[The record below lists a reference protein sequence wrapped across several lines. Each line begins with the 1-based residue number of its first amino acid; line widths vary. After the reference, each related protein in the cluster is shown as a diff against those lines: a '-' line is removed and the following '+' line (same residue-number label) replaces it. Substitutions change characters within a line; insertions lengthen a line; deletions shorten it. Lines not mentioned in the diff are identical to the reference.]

1 MKTKTL
7 TEWTQIETNVF
18 LITMHYRFRYE
29 MINDESPSVAGN

>member
-7 TEWTQIETNVF
+7 TEWTQIETKVC

-29 MINDESPSVAGN
+29 MIKDGSPSIAGK